1 MGKARKSTRKFE
13 KNRLKDVLDHRKD
26 VAKIKQRQQVKEKK
40 KARRAKDQANEGEDE
55 PAPAKH
61 DVAANGSHQHGAVD
75 VDEFFQDAIE
85 IPEMPRKKKSKKQDG
100 DSSAVKLATKRK
112 RGGDDDE
119 QPPTDTE
126 SSASEDGGV
135 ALSAAGSES
144 DSGEDDIEAHK
155 KELQAL
161 AEKDPEFYK
170 FLKDND
176 TELLDGSAGQRIANA
191 DDLSAS
197 EEESPARSKKKKK
210 KSKETERDDAP
221 EEDPSDEND
230 DDAAIVVSRPM
241 LKKWKKAMV
250 ELHSLRAMRE
260 VMTAFRAAAHI
271 NDADETSYKYSIPD
285 ADGKPSQSS
294 FVTPVACSPD
304 AQSIMSFLCLRSRQ
318 FQKY

>member
-40 KARRAKDQANEGEDE
+40 KARRVKDQANEGEGD
-55 PAPAKH
+55 AGPAKR
-61 DVAANGSHQHGAVD
+61 DVAANGTHLHGAVD

-85 IPEMPRKKKSKKQDG
+85 IPEMPRKKKFKKQNG
-100 DSSAVKLATKRK
+100 DSGTVKPARKRK

-135 ALSAAGSES
+135 PLSAAGSES
-144 DSGEDDIEAHK
+144 GSGEDDIEAHK
-155 KELQAL
+155 KELEAL

-176 TELLDGSAGQRIANA
+176 AELLDGRAGQRIVNA
-191 DDLSAS
+191 DDISAS
-197 EEESPARSKKKKK
+197 EEESPVRSKKQKKL
-210 KSKETERDDAP
+210 KETVRDDAP
-221 EEDPSDEND
+221 EEDLSDED
-230 DDAAIVVSRPM
+230 DDDVAIVVSRPI
-241 LKKWKKAMV
+241 LKKWKNAMA

-271 NDADETSYKYSIPD
+271 NDADEKSYKYTIPD
-285 ADGKPSQSS
+285 ADGEPSQFG
-294 FVTPVACSPD
+294 FVGPVVCSPD
-304 AQSIMSFLCLRSRQ
+304 AQSTMSFSCSRSRKSP
-318 FQKY
+318 KY